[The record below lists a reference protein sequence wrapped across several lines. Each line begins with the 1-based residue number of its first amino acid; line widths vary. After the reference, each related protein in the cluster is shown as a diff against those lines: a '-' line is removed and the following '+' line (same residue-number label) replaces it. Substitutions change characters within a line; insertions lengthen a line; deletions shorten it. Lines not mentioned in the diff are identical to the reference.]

1 MKSRHRILRNRGSMI
16 IEVTLIMPLILMLIV
31 LLITLLLAVLR
42 QAKVHSALMTEYT
55 SHENEKVNKVERM
68 DILTDV
74 EEETKGD
81 RRIYSKST
89 ELMLVQRYG
98 IASTEQQVI
107 RMSNVEDRLRRWQ
120 VFGDMLSE

>member
-1 MKSRHRILRNRGSMI
+1 MKSEHRILRNRGSMI
-16 IEVTLIMPLILMLIV
+16 IEVTLIMSLILMIMV

-42 QAKVHSALMTEYT
+42 QAEVHSALMTEYT
-55 SHENEKVNKVERM
+55 SHENKRADEVERM

-74 EEETKGD
+74 EKETKGD

-98 IASTEQQVI
+98 IVSTEQQVI
-107 RMSNVEDRLRRWQ
+107 RMSNVEDKLRRWQ
-120 VFGDMLSE
+120 VFGDVLSE